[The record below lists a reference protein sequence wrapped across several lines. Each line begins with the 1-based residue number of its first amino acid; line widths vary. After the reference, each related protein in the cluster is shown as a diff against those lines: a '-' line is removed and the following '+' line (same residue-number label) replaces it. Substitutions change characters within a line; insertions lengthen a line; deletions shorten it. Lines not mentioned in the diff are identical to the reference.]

1 MPLEDVTDSEQVK
14 HAKWVRDVYYTLTR
28 NFFFEMSYNTG
39 EFAHRWESEKFLPLV
54 SVASIG
60 DIELRKDAIVAVSA
74 MQEEYIT
81 TFNDALHDK
90 WQSIMRRASGAGD
103 LKRFNIFLE
112 EEYYQILSDII
123 TKHANM
129 ATLKKEDEA
138 VIMQKIKEKWELEK
152 LKSNFLNATPPD
164 EFVSE
169 QRAAL
174 QSCSSKPTITPCL
187 RLPSS
192 ASGLSELPSSA
203 SGSGV
208 GQLEPAGNMTK
219 ATMEQHLKKIM
230 LLRCGV
236 PKVDPTC
243 NATEMEVEKRIS
255 LLHKLEASHL
265 KETGAMINE
274 KWTQKQVEDAGGR
287 GTALCNT
294 EPPQE
299 FWEAIY
305 YDVMFELYG
314 HKLKNCQRQ
323 VVNGET
329 YEKEPETPDAKRARG
344 IHIAPTNDAD
354 FGMSG
359 LFNRLGVDSPDAA
372 SSGQEMEVDFISARC
387 VLDDAL
393 PSSRHKFQGYVQE
406 FDHEP
411 RSVSI
416 KFLPGKTRSP
426 IKSGNGEQER
436 YVMNASMFDS
446 TGPVS
451 VTLWGELCG
460 LFISLMQSGNPQV
473 IVQLHNVRV
482 TPVPRNAFNGGLLTS
497 MNVLQSI
504 DPIGTRSGTEVT
516 IVPNATSP
524 YMIKKHF
531 RTAAIPCLSCGL
543 SFGSK

>member
-1 MPLEDVTDSEQVK
+1 
-14 HAKWVRDVYYTLTR
+14 
-28 NFFFEMSYNTG
+28 
-39 EFAHRWESEKFLPLV
+39 
-54 SVASIG
+54 
-60 DIELRKDAIVAVSA
+60 
-74 MQEEYIT
+74 
-81 TFNDALHDK
+81 
-90 WQSIMRRASGAGD
+90 
-103 LKRFNIFLE
+103 
-112 EEYYQILSDII
+112 
-123 TKHANM
+123 
-129 ATLKKEDEA
+129 
-138 VIMQKIKEKWELEK
+138 
-152 LKSNFLNATPPD
+152 
-164 EFVSE
+164 
-169 QRAAL
+169 
-174 QSCSSKPTITPCL
+174 
-187 RLPSS
+187 
-192 ASGLSELPSSA
+192 
-203 SGSGV
+203 
-208 GQLEPAGNMTK
+208 
-219 ATMEQHLKKIM
+219 M

-299 FWEAIY
+299 FWEAMY

-329 YEKEPETPDAKRARG
+329 YEKESETPYAKRARG
-344 IHIAPTNDAD
+344 IHITPTNDAD

-359 LFNRLGVDSPDAA
+359 LFNRLGVDSSDAA
-372 SSGQEMEVDFISARC
+372 SFGQEMEVDFISARC

-416 KFLPGKTRSP
+416 KFLPGKARSP
-426 IKSGNGEQER
+426 VKSGNVEQER

-460 LFISLMQSGNPQV
+460 IFISLMQSVNPQV

-482 TPVPRNAFNGGLLTS
+482 TPVPRNAFNGSLLTS

-524 YMIKKHF
+524 YMIKNIFVPPPFPVCLADF
-531 RTAAIPCLSCGL
+531 RSVRSKLQAPFRVTLKGTVVDVREMDHSLQGENKLTFDLIDAHGAWVTCCALGRHAANRHLCTGSEIIIYFGTGRPPIGSSSGMIWVLKDGVIVYLRSHIIPP
-543 SFGSK
+543 SKTMQLHVSAKVDE